1 MQTLN
6 DCSFMYQR
14 AYANRWIPGDGVLIN
29 LHGDSGEMLEV
40 NPETGESKHVQL
52 IAPLEVIRCRIR
64 TMHKQGFKLV
74 PAINLSCREYARFG
88 CPCCELNHVPSQEEE
103 QATLDE
109 YPDLSDEED
118 AAIMRNLERA
128 CGCYD

>member
-14 AYANRWIPGDGVLIN
+14 AYANKWIPGDGVLIN

-74 PAINLSCREYARFG
+74 PAINLSCRKYAELG
-88 CPCCELNHVPSQEEE
+88 CPCCVVSASEEIQELTDKEDDALMSHV
-103 QATLDE
+103 
-109 YPDLSDEED
+109 ED
-118 AAIMRNLERA
+118 M
-128 CGCYD
+128 CHC

>member
-14 AYANRWIPGDGVLIN
+14 AYANKWIPGDGVLIN

-52 IAPLEVIRCRIR
+52 IAPLEIIRNRIKA
-64 TMHKQGFKLV
+64 MQKKGFKLV
-74 PAINLSCREYARFG
+74 PAINLSCRKYAELG
-88 CPCCELNHVPSQEEE
+88 CPCCVVSASEEI
-103 QATLDE
+103 
-109 YPDLSDEED
+109 PDLSDEED
-118 AAIMRNLERA
+118 DAIMLDLERA
-128 CGCYD
+128 CRCYD